1 MATRPASLPPSP
13 RSRLSIQHRPTYAF
27 VRCIFMRLIIF
38 FLFPSSSLC
47 SLFIPLRLDYGFTAV
62 TRLPRSL
69 SPVQGMQNKSGP
81 FSARLP
87 SAIVFFPLPPP
98 PIVKYQ
104 RFSFSLLSSLS
115 FLFFSRKNVEDEGEE
130 GREGGDRRKKVV
142 RKLKGK
148 ARVERANGVS

>member
-104 RFSFSLLSSLS
+104 RFSFSPLSCFSLSS
-115 FLFFSRKNVEDEGEE
+115 FSREKMWKTRERRE
-130 GREGGDRRKKVV
+130 GREAIVARRSF
-142 RKLKGK
+142 
-148 ARVERANGVS
+148 EN

>member
-1 MATRPASLPPSP
+1 MATRSASLPPLPSVALKYSASAHLRV
-13 RSRLSIQHRPTYAF
+13 RSMHFYAADY
-27 VRCIFMRLIIF
+27 
-38 FLFPSSSLC
+38 LFPFPLLL
-47 SLFIPLRLDYGFTAV
+47 SLFSLHPPSLMDYGFTAV

-104 RFSFSLLSSLS
+104 RFSFSPLSCFSLSS
-115 FLFFSRKNVEDEGEE
+115 FSREKMWKTRERRE
-130 GREGGDRRKKVV
+130 GREAIVARRSF
-142 RKLKGK
+142 
-148 ARVERANGVS
+148 EN